1 MKESM
6 KDYRQERTDVAYQ
19 AALDAMAESD
29 GGVQL
34 PSFMGLTVIVTY
46 QGTEPMKIDT
56 RVASGL
62 ISRNLIETLELETE
76 RLPAW
81 LRRDYA
87 KQKEQK

>member
-1 MKESM
+1 MEKSI
-6 KDYRQERTDVAYQ
+6 DYRQERTDAAYQ
-19 AALDAMAESD
+19 AALDAMAELN

-46 QGTEPMKIDT
+46 QGMEPMQIDT

-62 ISRNLIETLELETE
+62 CSQNLIETLELETE